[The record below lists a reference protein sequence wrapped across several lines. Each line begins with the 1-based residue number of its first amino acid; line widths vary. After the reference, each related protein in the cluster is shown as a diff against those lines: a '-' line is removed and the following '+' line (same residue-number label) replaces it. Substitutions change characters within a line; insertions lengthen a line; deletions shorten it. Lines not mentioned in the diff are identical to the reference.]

1 MEKILLVEDDPMI
14 SEIYQKKMTQSGY
27 DVEVSMSGEDALKK
41 MQSNTYDLVLL
52 DLVLPG
58 LDGSDVLKELSG
70 AGSKSLPSPVVVF
83 SNLNDS
89 DNQEMAFQYGAI
101 GFVEKSHFNPSEML
115 NEVERFIRES
125 KEQRRNK
132 QRVDDQASGKGG
144 AFGSGDQKHLL
155 FVEDEQ
161 VFINLFTERLKK
173 EGFQVTVAET
183 GAQALEVIEK
193 GGIDLIISD
202 MLLPVMRGDEFV
214 AQVRRTEIGKDLP
227 IIIISAS
234 ALDEQME
241 EMKKY
246 GIQEFFLKTR
256 ITPSELVGEIKKVMG
271 LK

>member
-41 MQSNTYDLVLL
+41 MQTNVYDLVLL

-58 LDGSDVLKELSG
+58 LDGADVLKELSG
-70 AGSKSLPSPVVVF
+70 AGTKPLPSPVVVF

-101 GFVEKSHFNPSEML
+101 GFVEKSHFNPTEML

-125 KEQRRNK
+125 REQLRNGQRAKEE
-132 QRVDDQASGKGG
+132 ASGEKGV
-144 AFGSGDQKHLL
+144 SGENVRRHIL

-183 GAQALEVIEK
+183 GAQALEAIEK
-193 GGIDLIISD
+193 GDIDLVISD

-214 AQVRRTEIGKDLP
+214 AQVRATETGKNLP
-227 IIIISAS
+227 IVMISAS

-241 EMKKY
+241 EVEKY
-246 GIQEFFLKTR
+246 GIQGFFLKTR
-256 ITPSELVGEIKKVMG
+256 ITPSELVNEVKKVMG
-271 LK
+271 WK